1 MSVNMWIEYVKNYS
15 EEKGISYKDAMK
27 EAKVSYNKLK
37 VKSGG
42 AKKEKK
48 QCEGC
53 KYNSPGQKN
62 HMGPGG
68 CLVENSNN
76 NNSNHNNSNHNNSN
90 HNNSNNNN
98 GNHNANNNNNGK
110 KHKKQCEGCKYNS
123 PSQRNHMGPG
133 GCLEE
138 DSDDE

>member
-1 MSVNMWIEYVKNYS
+1 MSGNMWIEYVKNYS

-37 VKSGG
+37 AKRGG

-68 CLVENSNN
+68 CLAENSNS
-76 NNSNHNNSNHNNSN
+76 NNSNHNGNHNHNSNH
-90 HNNSNNNN
+90 
-98 GNHNANNNNNGK
+98 NGK

>member
-1 MSVNMWIEYVKNYS
+1 MGVNMWIEYVKNYRDK
-15 EEKGISYKDAMK
+15 KGISYKEAMK

-37 VKSGG
+37 MKSGG

-53 KYNSPGQKN
+53 KYNSPGQKD

-68 CLVENSNN
+68 CLAENSNN
-76 NNSNHNNSNHNNSN
+76 NNNNNNNNS
-90 HNNSNNNN
+90 NNSNNNSS
-98 GNHNANNNNNGK
+98 K
-110 KHKKQCEGCKYNS
+110 KEKKQCEGCKYNS

-138 DSDDE
+138 DSNSK

>member
-15 EEKGISYKDAMK
+15 QEKGISYKDAMK

-68 CLVENSNN
+68 CLAENSNNNSNSNHNAN
-76 NNSNHNNSNHNNSN
+76 NNSNHNVKNNH
-90 HNNSNNNN
+90 
-98 GNHNANNNNNGK
+98 NGK

>member
-1 MSVNMWIEYVKNYS
+1 MSVNMWIEYVKDYQKK
-15 EEKGISYKDAMK
+15 KGISYKEAMK

-53 KYNSPGQKN
+53 KYNSPGQKD

-68 CLVENSNN
+68 CLEENSNN
-76 NNSNHNNSNHNNSN
+76 NSGNN
-90 HNNSNNNN
+90 NNSNNNS
-98 GNHNANNNNNGK
+98 GNNNSGK
-110 KHKKQCEGCKYNS
+110 KQKKQCEGCKYNS

-138 DSDDE
+138 NSDDE

>member
-1 MSVNMWIEYVKNYS
+1 MWIEYVKNYS
-15 EEKGISYKDAMK
+15 KKNGLSYKDAMK

-37 VKSGG
+37 MKSGG

-53 KYNSPGQKN
+53 KYNSPSQRN

-68 CLVENSNN
+68 CLAENSNN
-76 NNSNHNNSNHNNSN
+76 NNSNHNGNNSN
-90 HNNSNNNN
+90 HNGNNSNHN
-98 GNHNANNNNNGK
+98 GNNSNHNSK
-110 KHKKQCEGCKYNS
+110 KHKKEKRQCEGCKYNS

-138 DSDDE
+138 DSDSE

>member
-1 MSVNMWIEYVKNYS
+1 MSVNMWIEYVKDYQKK
-15 EEKGISYKDAMK
+15 KGISYKEAMK

-53 KYNSPGQKN
+53 KYNSPGQKD

-68 CLVENSNN
+68 CLEENSNN
-76 NNSNHNNSNHNNSN
+76 NSGNNNS
-90 HNNSNNNN
+90 
-98 GNHNANNNNNGK
+98 GK
-110 KHKKQCEGCKYNS
+110 KQKKQCEGCKYNS

-138 DSDDE
+138 NSDDE